1 MTILNE
7 KDSILIV
14 IDVQEKLLNAVF
26 NKNVLEK
33 KAIIMAKAATML
45 SIPAIVTEQY
55 PVGLGNTVSSVL
67 LSLPAGTSYF
77 EKNTFSAIEVP
88 EIVEILRTS
97 RKHQVVLFGI
107 ETHICVSQTVN
118 ALVEAGYDVTVIS
131 DACGSR
137 TESEHVAGIER
148 IKENGGHVITTE
160 MALFEWLKSSKHPA
174 FKEIQQMIK

>member
-77 EKNTFSAIEVP
+77 EKNTFSAI
-88 EIVEILRTS
+88 
-97 RKHQVVLFGI
+97 
-107 ETHICVSQTVN
+107 VSMHRNIWRSV
-118 ALVEAGYDVTVIS
+118 Y
-131 DACGSR
+131 
-137 TESEHVAGIER
+137 
-148 IKENGGHVITTE
+148 
-160 MALFEWLKSSKHPA
+160 
-174 FKEIQQMIK
+174 